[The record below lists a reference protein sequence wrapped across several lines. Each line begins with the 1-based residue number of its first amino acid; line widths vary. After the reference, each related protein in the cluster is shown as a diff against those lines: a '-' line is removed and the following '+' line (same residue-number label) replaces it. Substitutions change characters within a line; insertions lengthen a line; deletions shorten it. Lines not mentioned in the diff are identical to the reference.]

1 MYRTLKLFLALT
13 LAALSLSAQPPAPPV
28 TDLQV
33 AELKKAAFLEGT
45 WKGTGWILMQQG
57 KREEFNQTE
66 HVAFRLGGLVLQI
79 DGEGRKATGELIHQA
94 FATMAIDPDGK
105 TCHFRAYN
113 QGRFVDA
120 PCQLPSAG
128 LMQWSLDLPRGKT
141 RYTITLTPSGE
152 WHEVGEFSLD
162 GKDWRKTFEMTLTR
176 AK

>member
-1 MYRTLKLFLALT
+1 MYRTLQLFVTLALGAT
-13 LAALSLSAQPPAPPV
+13 CLPAQASAPP
-28 TDLQV
+28 TPDLQI
-33 AELKKAAFLEGT
+33 AELKKAAFLEGA

-66 HVAFRLGGLVLQI
+66 HVAFKLGGLVLQI

-120 PCQLPSAG
+120 PCQLPSPG
-128 LMQWSLDLPRGKT
+128 LMQWTLDLPRGQT
-141 RYTITLTPSGE
+141 RYTISLTPNGQ

-176 AK
+176 DK